1 MRTALREFVTCVLVT
16 FVVLVAALGAGS
28 AAARS
33 APAGAA
39 GPSVATVHPTPD
51 PIPEK

>member
-1 MRTALREFVTCVLVT
+1 MRTALREFVTCLLVS
-16 FVVLVAALGAGS
+16 FVVFVAAVGAGN

-51 PIPEK
+51 PHP